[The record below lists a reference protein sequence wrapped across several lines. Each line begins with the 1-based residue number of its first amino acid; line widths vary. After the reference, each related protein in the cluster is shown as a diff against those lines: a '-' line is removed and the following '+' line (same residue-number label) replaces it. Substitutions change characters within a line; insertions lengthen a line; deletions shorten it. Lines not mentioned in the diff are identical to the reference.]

1 MNRDLLKTIG
11 GILIIAAIVVATF
24 LYGNQ
29 QRQEQVRRD
38 QALQEQQSQAEQ
50 EQPAG
55 EAQQPPTA
63 NSTQPDG
70 VGGGSLPR
78 TTPEAGSEVGYI
90 VATATLLWVGT
101 RQRASRRNLR
111 RAALR

>member
-38 QALQEQQSQAEQ
+38 QALQEQQNQAE
-50 EQPAG
+50 EAGQPTESSEPA
-55 EAQQPPTA
+55 TA
-63 NSTQPDG
+63 HNTPG
-70 VGGGSLPR
+70 AVGGGSLPR
-78 TTPEAGSEVGYI
+78 TTPETGSEVGYLMAGAAL
-90 VATATLLWVGT
+90 VWLGA
-101 RQRASRRNLR
+101 RERASRR
-111 RAALR
+111 ALRQTALR